1 MLLRV
6 VVAIGVLS
14 IVIRPAGSQSPPAD
28 LVLLNG
34 TIITVDPR
42 DTIAEAM
49 AVREGRIVFVGSTAA
64 ARKYVTATTRVIDLN
79 GRTANARVDLHA
91 RAFF

>member
-1 MLLRV
+1 MSRV
-6 VVAIGVLS
+6 LVLALVALVASLPGQGRLTGEQ
-14 IVIRPAGSQSPPAD
+14 ATQAD

-34 TIITVDPR
+34 TVLTVDPR
-42 DTIAEAM
+42 DTIAEAI

-79 GRTANARVDLHA
+79 GRAQGGL
-91 RAFF
+91 